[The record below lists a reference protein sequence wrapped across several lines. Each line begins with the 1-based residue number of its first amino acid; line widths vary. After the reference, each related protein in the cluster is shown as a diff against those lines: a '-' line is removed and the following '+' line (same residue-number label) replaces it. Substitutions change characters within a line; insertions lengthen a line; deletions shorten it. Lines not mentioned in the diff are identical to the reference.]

1 MAITALAPA
10 ISRSKQ
16 KVIER
21 SSEVALRLVPKI
33 DMDKRADQKVFILFL
48 TGIGALG
55 LVSLLFVNT
64 LLAQDAFKLSKLQL
78 EARLLTDQREAYI
91 RQLDR
96 ISSPMSLAAAA
107 TEMGMKP
114 SSNPVFLKLDEPL
127 VPATEAVA
135 GGSIG

>member
-10 ISRSKQ
+10 ISRSKR

-33 DMDKRADQKVFILFL
+33 DIDKRADQKVFILFL

-64 LLAQDAFKLSKLQL
+64 LL

-96 ISSPMSLAAAA
+96 ISSPMALAAAA
-107 TEMGMKP
+107 TEMGMSP
-114 SSNPVFLKLDEPL
+114 SATPAFLNLDEPL
-127 VPATEAVA
+127 VPKAEVVA

>member
-10 ISRSKQ
+10 INRSKR

-33 DMDKRADQKVFILFL
+33 DIDKRADQKVFILFL

-96 ISSPMSLAAAA
+96 ISSPMALAAAA
-107 TEMGMKP
+107 TEMGMKQ
-114 SSNPVFLKLDEPL
+114 SSNPVFLNLDAPL
-127 VPATEAVA
+127 VPAAEAVA

>member
-1 MAITALAPA
+1 MAITALAPV
-10 ISRSKQ
+10 INRSRK

-33 DMDKRADQKVFILFL
+33 DIDKRADQKVFILFL

-55 LVSLLFVNT
+55 LVSLLFINT

-96 ISSPMSLAAAA
+96 ISSPMALAAAA
-107 TEMGMKP
+107 SKMGMNP
-114 SSNPVFLKLDEPL
+114 SANPQFLNLDEPL
-127 VPATEAVA
+127 VPATDVVA

>member
-10 ISRSKQ
+10 INRSKQ

-33 DMDKRADQKVFILFL
+33 DIDKRADQKVFILFL

-55 LVSLLFVNT
+55 LVALLFINT

-78 EARLLTDQREAYI
+78 ESHLLTDQREAYI

-96 ISSPMSLAAAA
+96 ISSPIALAAAA
-107 TEMGMKP
+107 TEMGMSP
-114 SSNPVFLKLDEPL
+114 SATPAFLNLDEPL
-127 VPATEAVA
+127 VPTAEAVA

>member
-16 KVIER
+16 RVIER

-33 DMDKRADQKVFILFL
+33 DIDKRADQKVFILFL

-91 RQLDR
+91 RELDR
-96 ISSPMSLAAAA
+96 ISSPNALAAAA
-107 TEMGMKP
+107 IEMGMAP
-114 SSNPVFLKLDEPL
+114 SVTPAFLNLDEPL
-127 VPATEAVA
+127 VPEAVA

>member
-1 MAITALAPA
+1 
-10 ISRSKQ
+10 
-16 KVIER
+16 
-21 SSEVALRLVPKI
+21 
-33 DMDKRADQKVFILFL
+33 MDKRADQKVFILFL

-55 LVSLLFVNT
+55 LVSLLFINT

-96 ISSPMSLAAAA
+96 ISSPMALAAAA

-114 SSNPVFLKLDEPL
+114 STNLAFLNLDEPL
-127 VPATEAVA
+127 VPTAEAVA

>member
-21 SSEVALRLVPKI
+21 SSEVALRLVPRI
-33 DMDKRADQKVFILFL
+33 DIEKRADQKVFILFL

-55 LVSLLFVNT
+55 LVALLFINT

-114 SSNPVFLKLDEPL
+114 STNLAFLNLDEPL
-127 VPATEAVA
+127 VPTAEAVA

>member
-16 KVIER
+16 KVIDR

-55 LVSLLFVNT
+55 LVALLFINT
-64 LLAQDAFKLSKLQL
+64 LLAQDAFKLTKLQL

-114 SSNPVFLKLDEPL
+114 SSNPVFLNLDEPL
-127 VPATEAVA
+127 VPAAEAVA

>member
-21 SSEVALRLVPKI
+21 SSEVALRLVPRI
-33 DMDKRADQKVFILFL
+33 DIEKRADQKVFILFL

-55 LVSLLFVNT
+55 LVALLFINT

-114 SSNPVFLKLDEPL
+114 STNLAFLNLDEPL
-127 VPATEAVA
+127 VPTAKAVA

>member
-10 ISRSKQ
+10 ISRSKR

-33 DMDKRADQKVFILFL
+33 DIDKRADQKVFILFL

-96 ISSPMSLAAAA
+96 MSSPMALAAAA
-107 TEMGMKP
+107 TEMGMAP
-114 SSNPVFLKLDEPL
+114 SAAPIFLNLDEPL
-127 VPATEAVA
+127 VPAAEAVA

>member
-10 ISRSKQ
+10 INRSRK

-33 DMDKRADQKVFILFL
+33 DTEKRADQKVFILFL
-48 TGIGALG
+48 TGIGVIG
-55 LVSLLFVNT
+55 LVSLLFINT

-96 ISSPMSLAAAA
+96 LSSPMSLASSAIA
-107 TEMGMKP
+107 MGMKP
-114 SSNPVFLKLDEPL
+114 SADPQFLTLDKPITSTAE
-127 VPATEAVA
+127 VA

>member
-10 ISRSKQ
+10 INRSKQ

-33 DMDKRADQKVFILFL
+33 DIDKRADQKVFMLFL
-48 TGIGALG
+48 TGIGVMG
-55 LVSLLFVNT
+55 LVALLFVNT

-107 TEMGMKP
+107 TKMGMKP
-114 SSNPVFLKLDEPL
+114 SDNPEFLNLDAQ
-127 VPATEAVA
+127 VIPATDVVA

>member
-33 DMDKRADQKVFILFL
+33 DMDKRADQRVFILFL

-114 SSNPVFLKLDEPL
+114 SSNPVFLNLDEPL
-127 VPATEAVA
+127 VPATEAVT

>member
-10 ISRSKQ
+10 ISRSKK

-33 DMDKRADQKVFILFL
+33 DIDKRADQKVFILFL

-55 LVSLLFVNT
+55 LVALLFINT

-78 EARLLTDQREAYI
+78 EARLLTDQREA
-91 RQLDR
+91 
-96 ISSPMSLAAAA
+96 
-107 TEMGMKP
+107 
-114 SSNPVFLKLDEPL
+114 
-127 VPATEAVA
+127 
-135 GGSIG
+135 

>member
-1 MAITALAPA
+1 MAMTALAPA
-10 ISRSKQ
+10 ITRSKQ

-33 DMDKRADQKVFILFL
+33 DTDKRADQKVFMLFL
-48 TGIGALG
+48 TGIGVMG

-114 SSNPVFLKLDEPL
+114 SANPQFLNLDEAL
-127 VPATEAVA
+127 VPAVAAVA

>member
-10 ISRSKQ
+10 ISRSKK
-16 KVIER
+16 KVFER

-33 DMDKRADQKVFILFL
+33 DIDKRADQKVFILFL

-55 LVSLLFVNT
+55 LVALLFINT
-64 LLAQDAFKLSKLQL
+64 VLAQDAFKLSKLQL

-96 ISSPMSLAAAA
+96 ISSPMALAAAA

-114 SSNPVFLKLDEPL
+114 STNLAFLNLDEPL
-127 VPATEAVA
+127 VPTTEAVA

>member
-33 DMDKRADQKVFILFL
+33 DIDKRADQKVFILFL

-91 RQLDR
+91 RELDR
-96 ISSPMSLAAAA
+96 ISSPNALAAAA
-107 TEMGMKP
+107 IEMGMAP
-114 SSNPVFLKLDEPL
+114 SATPAFLNLDEPL
-127 VPATEAVA
+127 VPEEVA

>member
-21 SSEVALRLVPKI
+21 SSEVALRLVPRI

-55 LVSLLFVNT
+55 LVSLL
-64 LLAQDAFKLSKLQL
+64 L
-78 EARLLTDQREAYI
+78 
-91 RQLDR
+91 
-96 ISSPMSLAAAA
+96 
-107 TEMGMKP
+107 
-114 SSNPVFLKLDEPL
+114 
-127 VPATEAVA
+127 
-135 GGSIG
+135 

>member
-10 ISRSKQ
+10 IIRSKK

-33 DMDKRADQKVFILFL
+33 DIDKRADQKVFILFL

-64 LLAQDAFKLSKLQL
+64 LLAQDAFKLSKLQI

-96 ISSPMSLAAAA
+96 ISSPMALSTAA
-107 TEMGMKP
+107 TEMGMA
-114 SSNPVFLKLDEPL
+114 SSATPIFLNLDEPKIL
-127 VPATEAVA
+127 TTDAVG
-135 GGSIG
+135 GGSNG

>member
-10 ISRSKQ
+10 ISRSKK

-33 DMDKRADQKVFILFL
+33 DIDKRADQKVFILFL
-48 TGIGALG
+48 TAIGALG
-55 LVSLLFVNT
+55 LVALLFINT

-78 EARLLTDQREAYI
+78 ESRLLTDQREAYI

-96 ISSPMSLAAAA
+96 ISSPTALAAAA

-114 SSNPVFLKLDEPL
+114 SATPAFLTLDETL
-127 VPATEAVA
+127 VPTAEAVA
-135 GGSIG
+135 GVSIG

>member
-1 MAITALAPA
+1 MAITAFAPA
-10 ISRSKQ
+10 ISRSKK

-33 DMDKRADQKVFILFL
+33 DIDKRADQKVFILFL
-48 TGIGALG
+48 TAIGALG
-55 LVSLLFVNT
+55 LVVLLFINT

-78 EARLLTDQREAYI
+78 ESRLLTDQREAYI

-96 ISSPMSLAAAA
+96 ISSPMALAAAA

-114 SSNPVFLKLDEPL
+114 SATPAFLTLDEPL
-127 VPATEAVA
+127 VPTAEAVA

>member
-10 ISRSKQ
+10 INRSKN

-48 TGIGALG
+48 TGIGVLG
-55 LVSLLFVNT
+55 LVSLLFINT

-96 ISSPMSLAAAA
+96 ISSPMALAAAA
-107 TEMGMKP
+107 TEMGMTP
-114 SSNPVFLKLDEPL
+114 SGTPTFLNLNEL
-127 VPATEAVA
+127 QVPKSEAVA

>member
-1 MAITALAPA
+1 MTALAPA

-16 KVIER
+16 RVIER
-21 SSEVALRLVPKI
+21 SSEVALRLVPKL
-33 DMDKRADQKVFILFL
+33 DTNKRADQKTFILFL
-48 TGIGALG
+48 TAIGALG
-55 LVSLLFVNT
+55 LIVLLFVNT

-78 EARLLTDQREAYI
+78 EARLLTDQREAYV

-96 ISSPMSLAAAA
+96 ISSPMNLAKAA

-114 SSNPVFLKLDEPL
+114 SSSPQFLNLDAAK
-127 VPATEAVA
+127 VATTDSVA

>member
-10 ISRSKQ
+10 ISQSKR

-33 DMDKRADQKVFILFL
+33 DIDKRADQKVFILFL
-48 TGIGALG
+48 TAIGALG
-55 LVSLLFVNT
+55 LVALLFINT

-78 EARLLTDQREAYI
+78 ESRLLTDQREAYI

-96 ISSPMSLAAAA
+96 ISSPMALAAAA

-114 SSNPVFLKLDEPL
+114 SATPAFLTLDEPL
-127 VPATEAVA
+127 VPTAEAVA

>member
-33 DMDKRADQKVFILFL
+33 DMDKRADQKVFIIFL

-114 SSNPVFLKLDEPL
+114 SSNPVFLNLDEPL
-127 VPATEAVA
+127 VPAAEAVA

>member
-10 ISRSKQ
+10 ISRSKK

-33 DMDKRADQKVFILFL
+33 DIDKRADQKVFILFL

-55 LVSLLFVNT
+55 LVALLFINT

-114 SSNPVFLKLDEPL
+114 SSNPVFLNIDEPL
-127 VPATEAVA
+127 VPAAEAVA

>member
-10 ISRSKQ
+10 INRSKK

-55 LVSLLFVNT
+55 LVSLLFINT

-96 ISSPMSLAAAA
+96 ISSPMALAAAA

-114 SSNPVFLKLDEPL
+114 SATPAFLKLDEPL
-127 VPATEAVA
+127 VPTADAVA

>member
-1 MAITALAPA
+1 MYVLI
-10 ISRSKQ
+10 IFIVR
-16 KVIER
+16 
-21 SSEVALRLVPKI
+21 VANLNHLFLNLVPKI
-33 DMDKRADQKVFILFL
+33 DIDKRADQKVFILFL

-96 ISSPMSLAAAA
+96 ISSPMALAAAA

-114 SSNPVFLKLDEPL
+114 SSSPVFLNLDESL
-127 VPATEAVA
+127 VPTAEAVA

>member
-33 DMDKRADQKVFILFL
+33 DIDKRADQKVFILFL
-48 TGIGALG
+48 TCVGTLG
-55 LVSLLFVNT
+55 LVALLFVNT

-96 ISSPMSLAAAA
+96 ISSPMALAAAA

-114 SSNPVFLKLDEPL
+114 SATPTFLNLDEPL
-127 VPATEAVA
+127 VPTSPEVT

>member
-10 ISRSKQ
+10 INRSKQ

-33 DMDKRADQKVFILFL
+33 DIDKRADQKVFILFL

-55 LVSLLFVNT
+55 LVALLFINT

-96 ISSPMSLAAAA
+96 ISSPIALSAAAI
-107 TEMGMKP
+107 EMGMNP
-114 SSNPVFLKLDEPL
+114 SGTPAFLKLDEPL
-127 VPATEAVA
+127 VPTAEAVA

>member
-10 ISRSKQ
+10 ISRSKK

-33 DMDKRADQKVFILFL
+33 DIDKRADQKVFILFL
-48 TGIGALG
+48 TAIGALG
-55 LVSLLFVNT
+55 LVVLLFINT

-78 EARLLTDQREAYI
+78 ESRLLTDQREAYI

-96 ISSPMSLAAAA
+96 ISSPMALAAVA

-114 SSNPVFLKLDEPL
+114 SATPASLTLDEPL
-127 VPATEAVA
+127 VPTADAVA

>member
-1 MAITALAPA
+1 MAITALAPE
-10 ISRSKQ
+10 ISRSKK

-33 DMDKRADQKVFILFL
+33 DIDKRADQKVFILFL

-96 ISSPMSLAAAA
+96 ISSPMALSNAA
-107 TEMGMKP
+107 TEMGMAP
-114 SSNPVFLKLDEPL
+114 SAAPIFLNLDEPKI
-127 VPATEAVA
+127 PTTEAVA
-135 GGSIG
+135 GGSNG

>member
-21 SSEVALRLVPKI
+21 SSEVALRLVPRI
-33 DMDKRADQKVFILFL
+33 DIEKRADQKVFILFL

-55 LVSLLFVNT
+55 LVALLFINT

-114 SSNPVFLKLDEPL
+114 STNLAFLNLDEPL
-127 VPATEAVA
+127 VPIAEAVA

>member
-10 ISRSKQ
+10 ISRSRK

-33 DMDKRADQKVFILFL
+33 DIDKRADQKVFILFL

-64 LLAQDAFKLSKLQL
+64 LLAQDAFQLSKLQL

-91 RQLDR
+91 RELDR
-96 ISSPMSLAAAA
+96 ISSPMALAAAA
-107 TEMGMKP
+107 IEMGMAP
-114 SSNPVFLKLDEPL
+114 SATPAFLNLDQLL
-127 VPATEAVA
+127 VPKAEAVA

>member
-1 MAITALAPA
+1 MAITSLAPA
-10 ISRSKQ
+10 ITRSKQ

-33 DMDKRADQKVFILFL
+33 DIDKRADQKVFMLFL
-48 TGIGALG
+48 TGIGVLG

-96 ISSPMSLAAAA
+96 ISSPMALAAAA
-107 TEMGMKP
+107 TKMGMTP
-114 SSNPVFLKLDEPL
+114 STTPTFLNLNEPKVPV
-127 VPATEAVA
+127 TESIA